1 MTLIDTHT
9 HLYVEEFKD
18 DIDSAVQRALAEGV
32 EKFYLPAIDAF
43 ENHALLALEEK
54 FPERMF
60 AMAGLHPCSVKENFK
75 EELEKI
81 NHQLYKIE
89 NFKGNQD
96 DYYNPSNSLL
106 NIVIKRKTGN
116 PITLSILYI
125 QLAHSVNFRLYPVNF
140 PSHFMVKHV
149 LDDEENEIIID
160 PFNEGRIMDDYS
172 LKELLDHFY
181 PKMNIALTRKLVDK
195 ASNHDVIIRMLNNL
209 KTSFFEC
216 QDLYNAE
223 LVNEMILDINNDD
236 QHSLRD
242 KGMIFLHKKRYE
254 QALEFFNLYL
264 ERFPEANDVD
274 NILELIRKIK
284 TSDL

>member
-1 MTLIDTHT
+1 MTKNIQAARNDWHANVVSKMAT
-9 HLYVEEFKD
+9 D
-18 DIDSAVQRALAEGV
+18 DPSKLAE
-32 EKFYLPAIDAF
+32 Y
-43 ENHALLALEEK
+43 ALQVSRIVAYDSLVIQDELAKIEEIGK
-54 FPERMF
+54 KVAKSLKGSSEFRPTQF
-60 AMAGLHPCSVKENFK
+60 I
-75 EELEKI
+75 EKI

-89 NFKGNQD
+89 NFKGNRD

-106 NIVIKRKTGN
+106 NTVIKRKTGN

-125 QLAHSVNFRLYPVNF
+125 QLAKSLNFTLYPVNF

-195 ASNHDVIIRMLNNL
+195 ASNPDVIIRMLNNL

-216 QDLYNAE
+216 QDLESAE
-223 LVNEMILDINNDD
+223 LVNEMILDINGND
-236 QHSLRD
+236 QHGLRD
-242 KGMIFLHKKRYE
+242 KGMICLHKKEYE
-254 QALEFFNLYL
+254 EALNFFNTYL
-264 ERFPEANDVD
+264 ERFPEASDVD
-274 NILELIRKIK
+274 TILEFIRSIK

>member
-1 MTLIDTHT
+1 MSKNIQTALNDWHTNVVSHMTINDPS
-9 HLYVEEFKD
+9 K
-18 DIDSAVQRALAEGV
+18 LAEYALHISRIV
-32 EKFYLPAIDAF
+32 AYDHLIIKDELLKID
-43 ENHALLALEEK
+43 EIGKKINK
-54 FPERMF
+54 SM
-60 AMAGLHPCSVKENFK
+60 KNFSESRPTK
-75 EELEKI
+75 LIEKI

-89 NFKGNQD
+89 NFKGNRD

-106 NIVIKRKTGN
+106 NIVVKRKTGN
-116 PITLSILYI
+116 PLTLSILYI
-125 QLAHSVNFRLYPVNF
+125 QLAHSLNFRLYPVNF

-181 PKMNIALTRKLVDK
+181 PKMNIALTRKLVDR
-195 ASNHDVIIRMLNNL
+195 ASNPDVITRMLNNL

-216 QDLYNAE
+216 QDLDNAE
-223 LVNEMILDINNDD
+223 LVNEMILDINSED

-242 KGMIFLHKKRYE
+242 KGMVFLHKKNYK
-254 QALEFFNLYL
+254 QALEFFNSYL
-264 ERFPEANDVD
+264 EKFPEANDAD
-274 NILELIRKIK
+274 TILELIRRIK

>member
-1 MTLIDTHT
+1 MTKNIQTALNDWHINVVSEMKINDPS
-9 HLYVEEFKD
+9 K
-18 DIDSAVQRALAEGV
+18 LAEYALHISRIV
-32 EKFYLPAIDAF
+32 AYDHLVIKDELSKID
-43 ENHALLALEEK
+43 EIGKKIVRSMKNSSEIRPTQLI
-54 FPERMF
+54 
-60 AMAGLHPCSVKENFK
+60 
-75 EELEKI
+75 EKI

-89 NFKGNQD
+89 NFKGNRD

-149 LDDEENEIIID
+149 LDDEQNEIIID
-160 PFNEGRIMDDYS
+160 PFNEGRIMDD
-172 LKELLDHFY
+172 

-216 QDLYNAE
+216 QDLDNAE
-223 LVNEMILDINNDD
+223 LVNEMILDINKDD

>member
-1 MTLIDTHT
+1 MTKNIQTALNDWHINVVSEMKINDPS
-9 HLYVEEFKD
+9 K
-18 DIDSAVQRALAEGV
+18 LAEYALHISRIV
-32 EKFYLPAIDAF
+32 AYDHLVIKDELSKID
-43 ENHALLALEEK
+43 EIGKKIVRSMKNSSEIRPTQLI
-54 FPERMF
+54 
-60 AMAGLHPCSVKENFK
+60 
-75 EELEKI
+75 EKI

-89 NFKGNQD
+89 NFKGNRD

-216 QDLYNAE
+216 QDLDNAE
-223 LVNEMILDINNDD
+223 LVNEMILDINKDD
-236 QHSLRD
+236 QHCLRD

-284 TSDL
+284 TSDF

>member
-1 MTLIDTHT
+1 MTKNIQTALNDWHINVVSEMKINDPS
-9 HLYVEEFKD
+9 K
-18 DIDSAVQRALAEGV
+18 LAEYALHISRIV
-32 EKFYLPAIDAF
+32 AYDHLVIKDELSKID
-43 ENHALLALEEK
+43 EIGKKIVRSMKDSSEIRPTQLI
-54 FPERMF
+54 
-60 AMAGLHPCSVKENFK
+60 
-75 EELEKI
+75 EKI

-140 PSHFMVKHV
+140 PSYFMVKHV

-236 QHSLRD
+236 QHNLRD

>member
-1 MTLIDTHT
+1 MAKNIQTALNDWHINVVSEMKINDPS
-9 HLYVEEFKD
+9 K
-18 DIDSAVQRALAEGV
+18 LAEYALHISRIV
-32 EKFYLPAIDAF
+32 AYDHLVIKDELSKID
-43 ENHALLALEEK
+43 EIGKKIVRSMKNSSEIRPTQLI
-54 FPERMF
+54 
-60 AMAGLHPCSVKENFK
+60 
-75 EELEKI
+75 EKI

-89 NFKGNQD
+89 NFKGNRD

-216 QDLYNAE
+216 QDLDNAE
-223 LVNEMILDINNDD
+223 LVNEMILDINKDD
-236 QHSLRD
+236 QHCLRD

>member
-1 MTLIDTHT
+1 MTKNIQTALNDWHINVVSEMKINDPS
-9 HLYVEEFKD
+9 K
-18 DIDSAVQRALAEGV
+18 LAEYALHISRIV
-32 EKFYLPAIDAF
+32 AYDHLVIKDELSKID
-43 ENHALLALEEK
+43 EIGKKIVRSMKDSSEIRPTQLI
-54 FPERMF
+54 
-60 AMAGLHPCSVKENFK
+60 
-75 EELEKI
+75 EKI

-106 NIVIKRKTGN
+106 NIVLKRKTGN

-223 LVNEMILDINNDD
+223 LVNEMILDINKDD
-236 QHSLRD
+236 QHGLRD
-242 KGMIFLHKKRYE
+242 KGMIFLYKKRYE

-274 NILELIRKIK
+274 NILELIRKLK

>member
-1 MTLIDTHT
+1 MKNAS
-9 HLYVEEFKD
+9 EFRPT
-18 DIDSAVQRALAEGV
+18 QL
-32 EKFYLPAIDAF
+32 
-43 ENHALLALEEK
+43 
-54 FPERMF
+54 
-60 AMAGLHPCSVKENFK
+60 
-75 EELEKI
+75 LEKI

-89 NFKGNQD
+89 NFKGNRD

-125 QLAHSVNFRLYPVNF
+125 QVAHSINFTLHPVNF

-149 LDDEENEIIID
+149 LNDEDSEIIID

-195 ASNHDVIIRMLNNL
+195 ASNPDVIIRMLNNL

-216 QDLYNAE
+216 QDLDNAE
-223 LVNEMILDINNDD
+223 LVNEMILDINSDD

-242 KGMIFLHKKRYE
+242 RGMVFLHKKSYG

-264 ERFPEANDVD
+264 ERFPEATDVD
-274 NILELIRKIK
+274 TILELIRKIK

>member
-1 MTLIDTHT
+1 MTKNIQTALNDWHINVVSEMKLNDPS
-9 HLYVEEFKD
+9 K
-18 DIDSAVQRALAEGV
+18 LAEYALHISRIV
-32 EKFYLPAIDAF
+32 AYDHLVIKDELSKID
-43 ENHALLALEEK
+43 EIGKKIVRSMKNSSEIRPTQLI
-54 FPERMF
+54 
-60 AMAGLHPCSVKENFK
+60 
-75 EELEKI
+75 EKI

-223 LVNEMILDINNDD
+223 LVNEMVLDINNDD

-274 NILELIRKIK
+274 NILELIRKLK

>member
-1 MTLIDTHT
+1 MTKNIQTALNDWHINVVSEMKINDPS
-9 HLYVEEFKD
+9 K
-18 DIDSAVQRALAEGV
+18 LAEYALHISRIV
-32 EKFYLPAIDAF
+32 AYDHLVIKDELSKID
-43 ENHALLALEEK
+43 EIGKKIVRSMKDSSEIRPTQLI
-54 FPERMF
+54 
-60 AMAGLHPCSVKENFK
+60 
-75 EELEKI
+75 EKI

-242 KGMIFLHKKRYE
+242 KGLIFLHKKRYE

>member
-1 MTLIDTHT
+1 MTKNIQTALNDWHKNVVSEMKINDPS
-9 HLYVEEFKD
+9 K
-18 DIDSAVQRALAEGV
+18 LAEYALQISRIV
-32 EKFYLPAIDAF
+32 AYDHLVIKDELSKID
-43 ENHALLALEEK
+43 EIGKKIVRSMKDSSEIRPTQLI
-54 FPERMF
+54 
-60 AMAGLHPCSVKENFK
+60 
-75 EELEKI
+75 EKI

-223 LVNEMILDINNDD
+223 LVNEMILDINKDD
-236 QHSLRD
+236 QQCLRD
-242 KGMIFLHKKRYE
+242 KGMIFLHNKRYE

>member
-1 MTLIDTHT
+1 MTKNIQTALNDWHINVVSEMKINDPS
-9 HLYVEEFKD
+9 K
-18 DIDSAVQRALAEGV
+18 LAEYALHISRIV
-32 EKFYLPAIDAF
+32 AYDHLVIKDELSKID
-43 ENHALLALEEK
+43 EIGKKIVRSMKDSSEIRPTQLI
-54 FPERMF
+54 
-60 AMAGLHPCSVKENFK
+60 
-75 EELEKI
+75 EKI

-195 ASNHDVIIRMLNNL
+195 ASNHEVIIRMLNNL

-223 LVNEMILDINNDD
+223 LVNEMILDINKDD

-274 NILELIRKIK
+274 SILELIRKIK

>member
-1 MTLIDTHT
+1 MTKNIQTALNDWHINVVSEMKINDPS
-9 HLYVEEFKD
+9 K
-18 DIDSAVQRALAEGV
+18 LAEYALHISRIV
-32 EKFYLPAIDAF
+32 AYNHLVIKDELSKID
-43 ENHALLALEEK
+43 EIGKKIVRSMKNSSEIRPTQLI
-54 FPERMF
+54 
-60 AMAGLHPCSVKENFK
+60 
-75 EELEKI
+75 EKI

-149 LDDEENEIIID
+149 LDDQENEIIID

>member
-1 MTLIDTHT
+1 MTKNIQTALNDWHKNVVSEMKINDPS
-9 HLYVEEFKD
+9 K
-18 DIDSAVQRALAEGV
+18 LAEYALHISRIV
-32 EKFYLPAIDAF
+32 AYDHLVIQDELSKID
-43 ENHALLALEEK
+43 EIGKKIVRSMKDSSEIRPTQLI
-54 FPERMF
+54 
-60 AMAGLHPCSVKENFK
+60 
-75 EELEKI
+75 EKI

>member
-1 MTLIDTHT
+1 MTKNIETALNDWHINVVSEMKINDPS
-9 HLYVEEFKD
+9 K
-18 DIDSAVQRALAEGV
+18 LAEYALHISRIV
-32 EKFYLPAIDAF
+32 AYDHLVIKDELSKID
-43 ENHALLALEEK
+43 EIGKKIVRSMKNSSEIRPTQLI
-54 FPERMF
+54 
-60 AMAGLHPCSVKENFK
+60 
-75 EELEKI
+75 EKI

-181 PKMNIALTRKLVDK
+181 PKMNIALNRKLVDK

-223 LVNEMILDINNDD
+223 LVNEMILDINKDD
-236 QHSLRD
+236 QHGLRD
-242 KGMIFLHKKRYE
+242 KGMIFLYKKRYE

-274 NILELIRKIK
+274 NILELIRKLK

>member
-1 MTLIDTHT
+1 
-9 HLYVEEFKD
+9 
-18 DIDSAVQRALAEGV
+18 
-32 EKFYLPAIDAF
+32 
-43 ENHALLALEEK
+43 
-54 FPERMF
+54 
-60 AMAGLHPCSVKENFK
+60 
-75 EELEKI
+75 
-81 NHQLYKIE
+81 
-89 NFKGNQD
+89 
-96 DYYNPSNSLL
+96 
-106 NIVIKRKTGN
+106 
-116 PITLSILYI
+116 
-125 QLAHSVNFRLYPVNF
+125 
-140 PSHFMVKHV
+140 
-149 LDDEENEIIID
+149 
-160 PFNEGRIMDDYS
+160 
-172 LKELLDHFY
+172 
-181 PKMNIALTRKLVDK
+181 MNIALTRKLVDK

-242 KGMIFLHKKRYE
+242 KGMIFLHNKRYE

>member
-1 MTLIDTHT
+1 MTKNIQAARNDWHT
-9 HLYVEEFKD
+9 NVVSKMAVD
-18 DIDSAVQRALAEGV
+18 DPSKLAE
-32 EKFYLPAIDAF
+32 Y
-43 ENHALLALEEK
+43 ALQVSRIVAYDSLVIQDELAKIEEIGK
-54 FPERMF
+54 KVAKSLKGSSEVRPTQFI
-60 AMAGLHPCSVKENFK
+60 
-75 EELEKI
+75 EKI

-89 NFKGNQD
+89 NFKGNRD

-106 NIVIKRKTGN
+106 NTVIKRKTGN

-125 QLAHSVNFRLYPVNF
+125 QLAKSLNFTLYPVNF

-149 LDDEENEIIID
+149 LDEEENEIIID

-195 ASNHDVIIRMLNNL
+195 ASNPDVIIRMLNNL

-216 QDLYNAE
+216 QDLDSAE
-223 LVNEMILDINNDD
+223 LVNEMILDINGND
-236 QHSLRD
+236 QHGLRD
-242 KGMIFLHKKRYE
+242 KGMVCLHQKKYE
-254 QALEFFNLYL
+254 EALNFFNMYL
-264 ERFPEANDVD
+264 EKFPEASDVD
-274 NILELIRKIK
+274 TILELIRSIK

>member
-1 MTLIDTHT
+1 MSKNILTALNDWHTNVVSHMTINDPS
-9 HLYVEEFKD
+9 K
-18 DIDSAVQRALAEGV
+18 LAEYALHISRIV
-32 EKFYLPAIDAF
+32 AYDHLIIKDELLKID
-43 ENHALLALEEK
+43 EIGKNINK
-54 FPERMF
+54 SM
-60 AMAGLHPCSVKENFK
+60 KNFSESRPTK
-75 EELEKI
+75 LIEKI

-89 NFKGNQD
+89 NFKGNRD

-106 NIVIKRKTGN
+106 NIVVKRKTGN
-116 PITLSILYI
+116 PLTLSILYI
-125 QLAHSVNFRLYPVNF
+125 QLAHSLNFRLYPVNF

-181 PKMNIALTRKLVDK
+181 PKMNIALTRKLVDR
-195 ASNHDVIIRMLNNL
+195 ASNPDVITRMLNNL

-216 QDLYNAE
+216 QDLDNAE
-223 LVNEMILDINNDD
+223 LVNEMILDINSED

-242 KGMIFLHKKRYE
+242 KGMVFLHKKNYK
-254 QALEFFNLYL
+254 QALEFFNSYL
-264 ERFPEANDVD
+264 EKFPEANDAD
-274 NILELIRKIK
+274 TILELIRRIK

>member
-1 MTLIDTHT
+1 MSKNIQTALNDWHT
-9 HLYVEEFKD
+9 NVVSHITINDPSK
-18 DIDSAVQRALAEGV
+18 LAEYALHISRIV
-32 EKFYLPAIDAF
+32 AYDHLIIQDELLKID
-43 ENHALLALEEK
+43 EIGK
-54 FPERMF
+54 
-60 AMAGLHPCSVKENFK
+60 KIFK
-75 EELEKI
+75 SMKNLSESRPTKLIEKI

-89 NFKGNQD
+89 NFKGNRD

-106 NIVIKRKTGN
+106 NIVVKRKTGN
-116 PITLSILYI
+116 PLALSILYI
-125 QLAHSVNFRLYPVNF
+125 QLAHSLNFTLYPVNF

-181 PKMNIALTRKLVDK
+181 PKMNIALTRKLVDR
-195 ASNHDVIIRMLNNL
+195 ASNPDVIIRMLNNL

-216 QDLYNAE
+216 QDLDNAE
-223 LVNEMILDINNDD
+223 LVNEMILDINGED

-242 KGMIFLHKKRYE
+242 KGMVFLHKKNYK
-254 QALEFFNLYL
+254 QALEFFNSYL
-264 ERFPEANDVD
+264 EKFPEANDAD
-274 NILELIRKIK
+274 TILELIRKIK

>member
-1 MTLIDTHT
+1 MTKNIQTALNDWHINVVSEMKINDPS
-9 HLYVEEFKD
+9 K
-18 DIDSAVQRALAEGV
+18 LAEYALHISRIV
-32 EKFYLPAIDAF
+32 AYDHLVIKDELSKID
-43 ENHALLALEEK
+43 EIGKKIVRSMKNSSEIRPTQLI
-54 FPERMF
+54 
-60 AMAGLHPCSVKENFK
+60 
-75 EELEKI
+75 EKI

-89 NFKGNQD
+89 NFKGNRD

-116 PITLSILYI
+116 PIALSILYI

-223 LVNEMILDINNDD
+223 LVNEMILDINKDD
-236 QHSLRD
+236 QHCLRD

>member
-1 MTLIDTHT
+1 MTKNIQTALNDWHT
-9 HLYVEEFKD
+9 NVVSEMKIND
-18 DIDSAVQRALAEGV
+18 PSKLAEYALHISRIV
-32 EKFYLPAIDAF
+32 AYDHLVIKDELSKID
-43 ENHALLALEEK
+43 EIGKKIVRSMKNSSEIRPTQLI
-54 FPERMF
+54 
-60 AMAGLHPCSVKENFK
+60 
-75 EELEKI
+75 EKI

-89 NFKGNQD
+89 NFKGNRD

-125 QLAHSVNFRLYPVNF
+125 QLAHSVNFSLYPVNF

-223 LVNEMILDINNDD
+223 LVNEMILDINKDD
-236 QHSLRD
+236 QNGLRD
-242 KGMIFLHKKRYE
+242 KGMIFLYKKRYE

-274 NILELIRKIK
+274 NILELIRKLK

>member
-1 MTLIDTHT
+1 MTKNIQTALNDWHINVVSEMKINDPS
-9 HLYVEEFKD
+9 K
-18 DIDSAVQRALAEGV
+18 LAEYALHISRIV
-32 EKFYLPAIDAF
+32 AYDHLVIKDELSKID
-43 ENHALLALEEK
+43 EIGKKIVRSMKDSSEIRPTQLI
-54 FPERMF
+54 
-60 AMAGLHPCSVKENFK
+60 
-75 EELEKI
+75 EKI

-274 NILELIRKIK
+274 SILELIRKIK

>member
-1 MTLIDTHT
+1 MTKNIQTALNDWHINVVSEMKINDPS
-9 HLYVEEFKD
+9 K
-18 DIDSAVQRALAEGV
+18 LAEYALHISRIV
-32 EKFYLPAIDAF
+32 AYDHLVIKDELSKID
-43 ENHALLALEEK
+43 EIGKKIVRSMKNSSEIRPTQLI
-54 FPERMF
+54 
-60 AMAGLHPCSVKENFK
+60 
-75 EELEKI
+75 EKI

-89 NFKGNQD
+89 NFKGNRD

-149 LDDEENEIIID
+149 LDDEQNEIIID

-216 QDLYNAE
+216 QDLDNAE
-223 LVNEMILDINNDD
+223 LVNEMILDINKDD
-236 QHSLRD
+236 QHCLRD

>member
-1 MTLIDTHT
+1 MTKNIQTALNDWHINVVSEMKINDPS
-9 HLYVEEFKD
+9 K
-18 DIDSAVQRALAEGV
+18 LAEYALHISRIV
-32 EKFYLPAIDAF
+32 AYDDLVIKDELSKID
-43 ENHALLALEEK
+43 EIGKKIVISMKNSSEIRPTQLI
-54 FPERMF
+54 
-60 AMAGLHPCSVKENFK
+60 
-75 EELEKI
+75 EKI
-81 NHQLYKIE
+81 NHQLYNIE
-89 NFKGNQD
+89 NFRGNRD

-209 KTSFFEC
+209 KTSFIEC
-216 QDLYNAE
+216 QDLDNAE
-223 LVNEMILDINNDD
+223 LVNEMILDINKDD
-236 QHSLRD
+236 QQGLRD
-242 KGMIFLHKKRYE
+242 KGMIFLHKKSYE

-274 NILELIRKIK
+274 NILELLRKIK
-284 TSDL
+284 NGDL

>member
-1 MTLIDTHT
+1 MSKNILTALNDWHTNVVSHMTINDPS
-9 HLYVEEFKD
+9 K
-18 DIDSAVQRALAEGV
+18 LAEYALHISRIV
-32 EKFYLPAIDAF
+32 AYDHLIIKDELLKID
-43 ENHALLALEEK
+43 EIGKKINK
-54 FPERMF
+54 SM
-60 AMAGLHPCSVKENFK
+60 KNFSESRPTK
-75 EELEKI
+75 LIEKI

-89 NFKGNQD
+89 NFKGNRD

-106 NIVIKRKTGN
+106 NIVVKRKTGN
-116 PITLSILYI
+116 PLTLSILYI
-125 QLAHSVNFRLYPVNF
+125 QLAHSLNFTLYPVNF

-181 PKMNIALTRKLVDK
+181 PKMNIALTRKLVDR
-195 ASNHDVIIRMLNNL
+195 ASNPDVITRMLNNL

-216 QDLYNAE
+216 QDLDNAE
-223 LVNEMILDINNDD
+223 LVNEMILDINSED

-242 KGMIFLHKKRYE
+242 KGMVFLHKKNYK
-254 QALEFFNLYL
+254 QALEFFNSYL
-264 ERFPEANDVD
+264 ERFPEANDAD
-274 NILELIRKIK
+274 TILELIRRIK

>member
-1 MTLIDTHT
+1 MTKNIQAALSDWHASVVSKMAIDDPS
-9 HLYVEEFKD
+9 K
-18 DIDSAVQRALAEGV
+18 LAEYALHISRIV
-32 EKFYLPAIDAF
+32 AYDNLTIID
-43 ENHALLALEEK
+43 
-54 FPERMF
+54 
-60 AMAGLHPCSVKENFK
+60 
-75 EELEKI
+75 ELGKIEDIGKKVAKSLKSSSEFRPTQFIEKI

-89 NFKGNQD
+89 NFKGNRD

-106 NIVIKRKTGN
+106 NTVIKRKTGN

-125 QLAHSVNFRLYPVNF
+125 QLAKSLNFTLYPVNF

-149 LDDEENEIIID
+149 LDDDENEIIID

-195 ASNHDVIIRMLNNL
+195 ASNPDVIIRMLNNL

-216 QDLYNAE
+216 QDLDNAE
-223 LVNEMILDINNDD
+223 LVNEMILDVDRNS
-236 QHSLRD
+236 QLGLRD
-242 KGMIFLHKKRYE
+242 KGMVYLHKKKYVE
-254 QALEFFNLYL
+254 ALKFFNMYL
-264 ERFPEANDVD
+264 EKFPESNDVD
-274 NILELIRKIK
+274 TILELIRKIK

>member
-1 MTLIDTHT
+1 MAKNIPAALSDWQTNVVSQMALNDPS
-9 HLYVEEFKD
+9 K
-18 DIDSAVQRALAEGV
+18 LAEYALHISRIV
-32 EKFYLPAIDAF
+32 AYSNLVIQDELEKIDEIGKKIAKSMKSSSEF
-43 ENHALLALEEK
+43 RPTQ
-54 FPERMF
+54 FI
-60 AMAGLHPCSVKENFK
+60 
-75 EELEKI
+75 EKI

-89 NFKGNQD
+89 NFKGNRD

-106 NIVIKRKTGN
+106 NTVIKRKTGN

-125 QLAHSVNFRLYPVNF
+125 QLANSLKFKLYPVNF

-195 ASNHDVIIRMLNNL
+195 ASNPDVIIRMLNNL

-216 QDLYNAE
+216 QDFDSAE
-223 LVNEMILDINNDD
+223 LVNEMILGINRDD

-242 KGMIFLHKKRYE
+242 KGMVFLHKKRYE
-254 QALEFFNLYL
+254 QALKFFNLYL
-264 ERFPEANDVD
+264 EKFPEANDVD